1 MFKKTRSTII
11 IILIALIAIIII
23 IKVFDKRI
31 EKIEMEQTGEGE
43 IKSNN
48 QKLK

>member
-1 MFKKTRSTII
+1 MFKKNRAAVI

-31 EKIEMEQTGEGE
+31 EKIEMKQGR
-43 IKSNN
+43 
-48 QKLK
+48 